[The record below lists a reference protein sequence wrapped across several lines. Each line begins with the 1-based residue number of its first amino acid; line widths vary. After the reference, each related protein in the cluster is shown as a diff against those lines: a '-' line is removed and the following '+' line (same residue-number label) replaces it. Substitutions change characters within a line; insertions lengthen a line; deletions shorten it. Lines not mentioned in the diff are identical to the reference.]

1 MSRASGSN
9 VRSPRVLLAA
19 ITGSVVIVVGAVV
32 MLRRAPVAPP
42 SRPDPR
48 PEQALVGIRGADV
61 DSARR
66 AEPAPVTPVE
76 AVADLSPER
85 QRWLA
90 APPAPGLVDVDAIA
104 QTAALA
110 DARTVATQALQKAF
124 DARHSDLRRACW
136 KSGEVESAS
145 VSVQARF
152 AADGSL
158 LEVDYADDGRS
169 PGLQA
174 CVRAQ
179 KFAPTIEPPGQ
190 ELAVRA
196 TLTLP

>member
-9 VRSPRVLLAA
+9 IRSRRVLFAA
-19 ITGSVVIVVGAVV
+19 ITGSGVIVGGAVM
-32 MLRRAPVAPP
+32 MLGRAPVASSPP
-42 SRPDPR
+42 SEPR
-48 PEQALVGIRGADV
+48 PERALGIRGAV
-61 DSARR
+61 ADSARR
-66 AEPAPVTPVE
+66 AEPAPVEVVE
-76 AVADLSPER
+76 VADLSPER

-90 APPAPGLVDVDAIA
+90 APPAPIPIDVEAVA
-104 QTAALA
+104 RTEARA
-110 DARTVATQALQKAF
+110 DARTVATMALQEAF
-124 DARHSDLRRACW
+124 DARQSALRRACW
-136 KSGEVESAS
+136 RSGEVESAS

-158 LEVDYADDGRS
+158 LEIDYADDGRS

-179 KFAPTIEPPGQ
+179 PFAPVIEPPGE
-190 ELAVRA
+190 ELAIRA